1 MKDRIVKAWSTLSAG
16 QGIALAGLLAF
27 AAYIG
32 VHLPPEVWE
41 RVAAKDPAELGAALG
56 AFALAVCGVFAKP
69 KDGAQ

>member
-1 MKDRIVKAWSTLSAG
+1 MKAKLVAFWGSLSAG
-16 QGIALAGLLAF
+16 QGIALAGLFAF

-41 RVAAKDPAELGAALG
+41 RVASKDPAELGAAVG

-69 KDGAQ
+69 KGAE